1 MLLSAEV
8 NRNFWIPD
16 LVKDSMFRV
25 AFIVNTTIYVTYT
38 EHCICYNVSGLY
50 AENKRVKK
58 KAQQQEHRAQHK
70 VADAVL
76 RYFPF

>member
-58 KAQQQEHRAQHK
+58 RHNNKSTGHNIKWQMQS
-70 VADAVL
+70 
-76 RYFPF
+76 